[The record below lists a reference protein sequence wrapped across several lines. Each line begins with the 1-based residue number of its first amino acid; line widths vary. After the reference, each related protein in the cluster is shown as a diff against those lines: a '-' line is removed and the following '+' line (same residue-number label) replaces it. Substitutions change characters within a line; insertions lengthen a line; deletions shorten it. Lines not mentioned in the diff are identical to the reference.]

1 MVSQNV
7 RKRNAGCDRIAKHL
21 GIALFLGACSES
33 ALAPRVDSPKATIVD
48 RVESGSATAT
58 FERRDRVDVELR
70 ATGEFTPGA
79 TLILSSEIR
88 GLRGTSA
95 SQLSLR
101 AVHAKSIDG
110 SRKQMATKNISAASG
125 SLVSHN
131 TAVTFAAP
139 GYYPVITSVST
150 SSAEEQ
156 TQDRDLG
163 VPVSN
168 VVTSNRWILIDKQG
182 GRIDDQYDPRILDDT
197 SRYLTEGS
205 TGEFRPRLTPAVSL
219 SPQHQP
225 SYSAAAVSSVST
237 SDFNGRITYQRFD
250 FASGAYSTQGV
261 AGARVYGYCA
271 SIDDEPVGYFDLAAN
286 AQGIFSVDC
295 NTPEAYRISVQG
307 ALTGLGVQ
315 VNGSSNNFA
324 GVNGSI
330 FASSLGQQVDL
341 AVINNEAA
349 QVFVNHLRYNV
360 NVSTMFGRSRS
371 PITYRVSN
379 GAAFATNYDPGL
391 DFIRIGPNSAV
402 GRNGVINVVHE
413 YGHAFHYVAIEP
425 WATYFCSSPS
435 NVHAY
440 NQPYTTSCAF
450 IEGFADF
457 FAARV
462 INSIDGSLA
471 FGDGLH
477 QGELEANPYRSL
489 GNGLL
494 IEASIAALFM
504 DLADTQADID
514 GITAD
519 DDSVSISLFAI
530 TQIMKQCRLVSPNSA
545 LLSHSDQF
553 INCAAGSVG
562 ERAFAPSSAIGS
574 WAVYSG
580 LSYDASTP
588 LPNQS
593 LFRALWRFNLYN
605 L

>member
-1 MVSQNV
+1 M
-7 RKRNAGCDRIAKHL
+7 RKRGARIATHL
-21 GIALFLGACSES
+21 GIALSIGACSES
-33 ALAPRVDSPKATIVD
+33 VLAPRDGTPKATTVNRAED
-48 RVESGSATAT
+48 GSATAT

-70 ATGEFTPGA
+70 ATGDLTPGA
-79 TLILSSEIR
+79 TLILSSEVR
-88 GLRGTSA
+88 GLRGTA
-95 SQLSLR
+95 AGQLSLR

-110 SRKQMATKNISAASG
+110 SQKQTATKSIAVASG

-139 GYYPVITSVST
+139 GYYPVIASVST
-150 SSAEEQ
+150 SSAEERS
-156 TQDRDLG
+156 QDRDLG

-168 VVTSNRWILIDKQG
+168 VVTSNRWILIDEKG
-182 GRIDDQYDPRILDDT
+182 GRVDDQYDPRILDDT
-197 SRYLTEGS
+197 SRYLSEGS
-205 TGEFRPRLTPAVSL
+205 TGEFRPRLTSAVSL
-219 SPQHQP
+219 SPQPQP
-225 SYSAAAVSSVST
+225 SYSGVKPSSLST

-250 FASGAYSTQGV
+250 FASGTYSTQGV
-261 AGARVYGYCA
+261 PGARVYGYCA

-286 AQGIFSVDC
+286 AEGIFSVDC

-307 ALTGLGVQ
+307 ALTGPGVQ

-349 QVFVNHLRYNV
+349 QLFVNHLRYNV
-360 NVSTMFGRSRS
+360 NVTTMFGRSRG

-379 GAAFATNYDPGL
+379 GAAFATNYEPGL
-391 DFIRIGPNSAV
+391 DFIRIGPNNAV
-402 GRNGVINVVHE
+402 GRNGIFNVVHE
-413 YGHAFHYVAIEP
+413 YGHAFHFAAIEP
-425 WATYFCSSPS
+425 WAYYFCSSPS

-450 IEGFADF
+450 VEGFADF
-457 FAARV
+457 FAARI

-477 QGELEANPYRSL
+477 QGELESNPYRSL

-494 IEASIAALFM
+494 IEASVAALFM
-504 DLADTQADID
+504 DLVDTAADVD
-514 GITAD
+514 GIAGD
-519 DDSVSISLFAI
+519 DDSVSISLFDL
-530 TQIMKQCRLVSPNSA
+530 TQIMKQCRLAGPSSA
-545 LLSHSDQF
+545 VLSYSDQF
-553 INCAAGSVG
+553 IYCAAGSVG
-562 ERAFAPSSAIGS
+562 ERAFAPTSAIGS
-574 WAVYSG
+574 WTVYSG

-588 LPNQS
+588 LPTQS
-593 LFRALWRFNLYN
+593 LVRALWRFNLYN